1 MKYGKSNFGVSVVH
15 IYKIWQILKCFA
27 GTFRRAQTL
36 KLGEV
41 LYQPLNLFLFF
52 FPQKVVKT
60 LRKESTTSEVQ
71 EYTTETLE
79 YLKGRENLWK
89 NQTDQIGSSKNNI
102 IDFSSNDKLQTF
114 YEKET
119 LVVLKKT

>member
-1 MKYGKSNFGVSVVH
+1 MANFEVFRWNFSSTTNL
-15 IYKIWQILKCFA
+15 KIGRSAIS
-27 GTFRRAQTL
+27 TF
-36 KLGEV
+36 K
-41 LYQPLNLFLFF
+41 FIFIF